1 MEDKIIS
8 SIGGAHKYAENASR
22 KYSDTR
28 YVVEALGKYF
38 VRTYSDLDPLEKLIA
53 IYKNGEKIL

>member
-1 MEDKIIS
+1 MEEKILS
-8 SIGGAHKYAENASR
+8 TIGGAHKYAENASR

-28 YVVEALGKYF
+28 YVVEAIGKYF
-38 VRTYSDLDPLEKLIA
+38 VRTYSDLEDIEKLVA